1 MMFPTK
7 VTLILIIITVG
18 FPPLSVQSDR
28 PTDARPDGASPGAMR
43 YVFPAWLPGV
53 TVTPAEDVQFLME
66 SLARATNFRKNL
78 VTDFEVADCY
88 TKGDDMPEYTTNVY
102 CPAGC
107 AAHRKA
113 SVWGA
118 GTYNGASSLCRAA
131 VHSGNLPNAA
141 GGLVTMEKRPLAML
155 YPGSTKNGV
164 KSSLLVINSKRI
176 PKGDV
181 KSFVVSRYRYEFG
194 K

>member
-118 GTYNGASSLCRAA
+118 GTYNG
-131 VHSGNLPNAA
+131 
-141 GGLVTMEKRPLAML
+141 
-155 YPGSTKNGV
+155 
-164 KSSLLVINSKRI
+164 
-176 PKGDV
+176 
-181 KSFVVSRYRYEFG
+181 VVLSENFF
-194 K
+194 